1 MKAVPHSLGASN
13 CEIHWVKAMDEKLE
27 DASKI

>member
-1 MKAVPHSLGASN
+1 MKVAPHSLEASN
-13 CEIHWVKAMDEKLE
+13 YEIHWLKATEEKLE